1 MGIEYAGL
9 WLRIKAFVLDY
20 LIIAGYLALVLL
32 IGVIAW
38 RVQPA
43 LPSRLF
49 AGPISGQ
56 VTGFFLVT
64 LPVSLYF
71 ALSESS
77 AWQATWGKR
86 RLGLRVVAGDG
97 MRLGLLRSLA
107 RTAVKFFP
115 WELAHTCVWQVRF
128 APDTTSPLILGGF
141 TLVWLLVGVYL
152 LTLHLDQKHQSLYDQ
167 VVGSYVIAI
176 PNP

>member
-1 MGIEYAGL
+1 MGFQYAGL
-9 WLRIKAFVLDY
+9 WLRVKAFILDY
-20 LIIAGYLALVLL
+20 LIIAGYLVLVLL
-32 IGVIAW
+32 IGMTAW
-38 RVQPA
+38 RLQPA

-86 RLGLRVVAGDG
+86 RLGLCVVDGDG
-97 MRLGLLRSLA
+97 KRLGLLRSLA

-128 APDTTSPLILGGF
+128 APDTTPPWILGGF
-141 TLVWLLVGVYL
+141 TFVWLLVGIYL
-152 LTLHLDQKHQSLYDQ
+152 LTLHLDQKHQSLYDR
-167 VVGSYVIAI
+167 VVGSYVII
-176 PNP
+176 SPNP